1 MNETGYHVRVLKVEV
16 VMGTKYVGWDD
27 ACEMAAI
34 LFMISPWYVRWGG
47 AGREGRGGGREV
59 WIGKE

>member
-1 MNETGYHVRVLKVEV
+1 
-16 VMGTKYVGWDD
+16 MGTKYVGWDD

-47 AGREGRGGGREV
+47 AGRGGQGEGEGRYGLGRNRE
-59 WIGKE
+59 KEGYSE